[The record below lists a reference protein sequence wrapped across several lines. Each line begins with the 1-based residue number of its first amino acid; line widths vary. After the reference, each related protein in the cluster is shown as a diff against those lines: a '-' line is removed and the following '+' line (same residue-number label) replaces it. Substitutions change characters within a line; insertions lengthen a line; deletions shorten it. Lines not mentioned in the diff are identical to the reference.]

1 MTKSRSKKVRK
12 IPEAQPEADYPFDTM
27 MSALDWY
34 FHVTTCRDH
43 SNAERVAAFHAA
55 HESFLALAS
64 GDTAMDAA
72 ANAPTSN
79 TVH

>member
-1 MTKSRSKKVRK
+1 MKEAKKVQK
-12 IPEAQPEADYPFDTM
+12 APEPPVDPDDALIYTM